1 MDQTSG
7 TKNSQSLMVISAV
20 IIIAIL
26 GLGFW
31 QFNKTKG
38 TQEQKKMVVQVSPTT
53 TTTTTAPTSAE
64 VTGAKQ
70 ETSQFKD
77 GTYKATGN
85 YVSPGGPEE
94 IGVSVTL
101 KNGVVTE
108 AEVQPMAERP
118 MSKQF
123 QGKFKEGFK
132 EFVVG
137 KPINEIALTVVNGS
151 SLSPKGFMDALQKI
165 EQQAT

>member
-1 MDQTSG
+1 
-7 TKNSQSLMVISAV
+7 
-20 IIIAIL
+20 
-26 GLGFW
+26 
-31 QFNKTKG
+31 
-38 TQEQKKMVVQVSPTT
+38 MVVQVSPTT
-53 TTTTTAPTSAE
+53 TTTAPTSAE
-64 VTGAKQ
+64 PSGAMQ
-70 ETSQFKD
+70 ETTKFKD
-77 GTYKATGN
+77 GTYKAIGN

-94 IGVSVTL
+94 LGVSVTL
-101 KNGVVTE
+101 KNGVVTN

-118 MSKQF
+118 MSKQY